1 MVKANHALSNSVQVD
16 MIDKSRTSLYFGRFP
31 HRFMYFRPWAI
42 WIRPRGSYN
51 FNLVFTSLRRI
62 PIYLCA
68 EIVLSMSLWITR
80 SVRQKQVI
88 VGTAICKCI
97 TPMWTPLVVSRL
109 CTKAPDIKTTTVRPS
124 FQWAIFE
131 IIASLEYSPSFC
143 AKKEIIA
150 PAYLIF
156 EEIE

>member
-1 MVKANHALSNSVQVD
+1 MVKANHALSNSVQV
-16 MIDKSRTSLYFGRFP
+16 DKSRTSLYFGRFP

-62 PIYLCA
+62 PIYLCV
-68 EIVLSMSLWITR
+68 EIVLSMSFLTCGLRVAWGRNKLLWVLR
-80 SVRQKQVI
+80 Y
-88 VGTAICKCI
+88 AKCI

-143 AKKEIIA
+143 AKKEIIV
-150 PAYLIF
+150 PGYYSRK
-156 EEIE
+156 